1 MSVSVQAAPPRKPS
15 GKREATRRRV
25 IDAAAAEFAEEGY
38 HGGSTRGIADR
49 LGMKQGSLYYH
60 FKSKEAALEEVCRVG
75 VEEFADGLEE
85 ILHREPNATARLH
98 AAVAN
103 HLTPLL
109 DKSDYVRVFLF
120 ERQHLPRDRRAE
132 VARLSRRY
140 EALLRWMFE
149 DGVTAGA
156 FAPRLDSG
164 HAVLVFIGACNM
176 VAATYGRPTEEKLR
190 ELIDGVAGLLLGGLL
205 RR

>member
-1 MSVSVQAAPPRKPS
+1 MTASVETAGIRKS
-15 GKREATRRRV
+15 TGKREMKRRRV
-25 IDAAAAEFAEEGY
+25 IDAAAAEFAEHGY

-49 LGMKQGSLYYH
+49 LGMQQGSLYYH
-60 FKSKEAALEEVCRVG
+60 LKSKEAALEEVCRVG
-75 VEEFADGLEE
+75 VGEFADGLED
-85 ILHREPNATARLH
+85 ILRQEENATERLR

-120 ERQHLPRDRRAE
+120 ERQHLPRELRSD
-132 VARLSRRY
+132 VAQLSRRY
-140 EALLRWMFE
+140 EALLQWMFE
-149 DGVTAGA
+149 DGITANA
-156 FAPRLDSG
+156 YPPRLNSQ

-176 VAATYGRPTEEKLR
+176 VAATYGRPTAEELQG
-190 ELIDGVAGLLLGGLL
+190 LIDGVADLLLGGVL

>member
-1 MSVSVQAAPPRKPS
+1 MSVSVQSTVARKPA
-15 GKREATRRRV
+15 GKREVTRRRV
-25 IDAAAAEFAEEGY
+25 IDAAAAEFAEHGY

-75 VEEFADGLEE
+75 VGEFADGLEA
-85 ILHREPNATARLH
+85 ILHKEQNSTERLR

-120 ERQHLPRDRRAE
+120 ERQHLPRDQRGE

-149 DGVTAGA
+149 DGITADA
-156 FAPRLDSG
+156 FPPRLDSG

-176 VAATYGRPTEEKLR
+176 VAATYGRPAPEQLD
-190 ELIDGVAGLLLGGLL
+190 ELMDGVADLLLGGLL